1 MKKTTACLVLILTAL
16 VAAPLAAQHGG
27 EGGGESGGGCG
38 DVFGDLIHLKR
49 DAVTGQPILAQRWIE
64 MPKELPGYG
73 WGYCPIAVDK
83 NGQEIPF
90 VALSCDPVDPTGTA
104 VVPVDYF
111 GRLSGG
117 RTKERNSRM
126 HFNEVIS
133 NIKMAG
139 GVRLDETGR
148 LQLGYTCTSN
158 TQCAE
163 WGVIDS
169 PMENMALYT
178 RLMKYGHF
186 QTDPAEEDTWAH
198 GDPAAGT
205 QYHPALD
212 STGLGQVPALRPAPA
227 IRRRLDLLSRARS
240 RPRTS

>member
-38 DVFGDLIHLKR
+38 DVFGDLIHVKR
-49 DAVTGQPILAQRWIE
+49 DAVTGQPILAQRWIDL
-64 MPKELPGYG
+64 PKELPYG

-83 NGQEIPF
+83 NGLEIPF

-186 QTDPAEEDTWAH
+186 QTDPARGRH
-198 GDPAAGT
+198 LGPRGPGRR
-205 QYHPALD
+205 HPVQPSARRV
-212 STGLGQVPALRPAPA
+212 GLGRSSSPPSSTCYPPTSRPSLP
-227 IRRRLDLLSRARS
+227 SRS